1 MIDPHKFRLQ
11 IFVTIRA
18 WERCAV
24 RASFWVPTQ
33 SGQPET
39 GEPEGARTTS
49 GLWRAGNTTSARAL
63 LTPRTDAPVQHGS
76 TQGVQSE
83 RHRRGCEARGRN
95 RRSLPGAR
103 DARPGAPTRRFLEHG
118 PARVT
123 CLCSFGAARIAAR
136 RRRGGAGD
144 PAHAPS
150 LFQRPRRPG
159 RASRFSSIAPRLL
172 LRLVRPRPHP
182 PESAAPA
189 SETSCRFL
197 TLPMRPFAPA
207 APQSCKRTRLKK
219 FFSPGRACCAECL
232 KVRDPPASAA
242 FARARAR
249 AEARHAARHRRHPIR
264 RVSATGPVAHSD
276 VRFRRQSGDATFF
289 PRSRRRRAL
298 PIRSPLPSPFRAL
311 PLASLT
317 THV

>member
-1 MIDPHKFRLQ
+1 M
-11 IFVTIRA
+11 
-18 WERCAV
+18 

-103 DARPGAPTRRFLEHG
+103 DARPGAPTERFG
-118 PARVT
+118 ARPCPVT

-172 LRLVRPRPHP
+172 LRLARPRPHP
-182 PESAAPA
+182 PESAATA

-197 TLPMRPFAPA
+197 TLPSSPFAPA

-249 AEARHAARHRRHPIR
+249 KSAARRARGTPHSARLRYRSGGAFGCAISPPEWKTPPFSGALARRRP
-264 RVSATGPVAHSD
+264 
-276 VRFRRQSGDATFF
+276 RFRSD
-289 PRSRRRRAL
+289 P
-298 PIRSPLPSPFRAL
+298 PLPSPFRAL
-311 PLASLT
+311 PLASPP